1 MVYLPLYTLT
11 DLLTHNY
18 LWHGQEVGN
27 SCSPPNPPPPP
38 ASDDGYPTRELGAVR
53 ITGLEKMKQQKPE
66 QGMTITLLHHL
77 PHLWY
82 FLPLVEGL
90 VRVLVPSKAR
100 NRPASSLKLIKYAHM
115 QQRPLYRAC
124 TVAVYLLG
132 ATKIRVYYLLFDG

>member
-1 MVYLPLYTLT
+1 MVGRKLSSFKPLADLAIRYL
-11 DLLTHNY
+11 
-18 LWHGQEVGN
+18 
-27 SCSPPNPPPPP
+27 SSPPTSVP
-38 ASDDGYPTRELGAVR
+38 SERLFSGAGD
-53 ITGLEKMKQQKPE
+53 IYDEK
-66 QGMTITLLHHL
+66 
-77 PHLWY
+77 Y